1 MIKLKDLLGRF
12 SKILQEGEGRKELVQ
27 EIIKDETGILINT
40 EDIKLKNG
48 TIFLNIKP
56 IYKNEIL
63 LKKEKI
69 FSKLKEVLGKKTPK
83 DFK

>member
-1 MIKLKDLLGRF
+1 MFEIKDLLGRF
-12 SKILQEGEGRKELVQ
+12 SKLLETGEGSKQLV
-27 EIIKDETGILINT
+27 IDVIKDITGILIETKN
-40 EDIKLKNG
+40 IKIKNG

-56 IYKNEIL
+56 IYKNEIF

-69 FSKLKEVLGKKTPK
+69 FSKLKETLGQKAPK